1 MKIGIPRAFLYYR
14 YKELWETFFRE
25 LGIEF
30 ILSPETQNDLVR
42 AGSMHAIDEAC
53 LSSKI
58 YLGHVAW
65 LLDKCDYLLIPRISR
80 YGAGTVC
87 SKYQA
92 IYDVVANTFRKRRAR
107 LLCYNF
113 EPRTADGEMAA
124 FIRLGKALRRKNAE
138 SILAYLA
145 AKQAQKKAQ
154 REELEQ
160 QERLLSRD
168 GMKILVVAHRYNVC
182 DKFIGEPILNRLREM
197 GALPIIA
204 DIAPKK
210 EAVARASSLSETL
223 PWALSKELVGSVA
236 IYRRHVDGI
245 ILLSAFPCG
254 PDSLVNEML
263 TRKIKDK
270 PVLTLIMDGHQGMAG
285 IETRLESFLDIIRF
299 QEARDYGCV

>member
-1 MKIGIPRAFLYYR
+1 M
-14 YKELWETFFRE
+14 
-25 LGIEF
+25 
-30 ILSPETQNDLVR
+30 
-42 AGSMHAIDEAC
+42 
-53 LSSKI
+53 
-58 YLGHVAW
+58 
-65 LLDKCDYLLIPRISR
+65 
-80 YGAGTVC
+80 
-87 SKYQA
+87 
-92 IYDVVANTFRKRRAR
+92 
-107 LLCYNF
+107 
-113 EPRTADGEMAA
+113 
-124 FIRLGKALRRKNAE
+124 
-138 SILAYLA
+138 
-145 AKQAQKKAQ
+145 
-154 REELEQ
+154 EQ

-270 PVLTLIMDGHQGMAG
+270 PVLTLIMDGHRGMA
-285 IETRLESFLDIIRF
+285 R
-299 QEARDYGCV
+299 

>member
-236 IYRRHVDGI
+236 IYRR
-245 ILLSAFPCG
+245 
-254 PDSLVNEML
+254 ML
-263 TRKIKDK
+263 T
-270 PVLTLIMDGHQGMAG
+270 G
-285 IETRLESFLDIIRF
+285 SFF
-299 QEARDYGCV
+299 